1 MKLSYYILILL
12 FVFSC
17 KKKIVKQEDNSGVK
31 SEFSIPKKFKKNIPV
46 KGVFKTEVE
55 TWKELNNL
63 DVFFKRFEDISINEA
78 LSSATD
84 LSELVTSLKDSVI
97 PNKFDK
103 ASFKA
108 RVNVF
113 HNETLRLADLS
124 TIEDVTINEVNL
136 QIEKVITSYSALNTK
151 INSILEQEKLESL
164 IDLDLEKV
172 VLSNTKLD
180 DNAKKSSKKK
190 KLIIL
195 DQKKKK

>member
-1 MKLSYYILILL
+1 MKFSYYILILL

-17 KKKIVKQEDNSGVK
+17 KKEIVKQEDNSEVK

-46 KGVFKTEVE
+46 KGIFKTEVE

-63 DVFFKRFEDISINEA
+63 DVFLKRFEDISINEA

-84 LSELVTSLKDSVI
+84 LSELVASLKDSVI

-113 HNETLRLADLS
+113 YNETLRLADLS
-124 TIEDVTINEVNL
+124 TIEDVTINEVNY

-164 IDLDLEKV
+164 IDLDLEEV
-172 VLSNTKLD
+172 VLNNTKLD
-180 DNAKKSSKKK
+180 DNLKKTSKKE
-190 KLIIL
+190 IITIL
-195 DQKKKK
+195 DQKKR